1 MATSQHQKRPV
12 SVVTF
17 GILLVWLGCHVG
29 SACQLPRASHI
40 GFHNLPRPPNV
51 ARLVLKNGVY
61 AFSLFVFGYRLYL
74 LYFYGGLR
82 GLVVAV
88 KSRSKAIKK
97 PAGAGFYRF

>member
-1 MATSQHQKRPV
+1 MFALATSQHQKRPV

-17 GILLVWLGCHVG
+17 GILFALLGCHVG

-40 GFHNLPRPPNV
+40 GLHNLPRLPNV

-74 LYFYGGLR
+74 LYFYSGLR
-82 GLVVAV
+82 GLVVAENQDP
-88 KSRSKAIKK
+88 KQ
-97 PAGAGFYRF
+97 